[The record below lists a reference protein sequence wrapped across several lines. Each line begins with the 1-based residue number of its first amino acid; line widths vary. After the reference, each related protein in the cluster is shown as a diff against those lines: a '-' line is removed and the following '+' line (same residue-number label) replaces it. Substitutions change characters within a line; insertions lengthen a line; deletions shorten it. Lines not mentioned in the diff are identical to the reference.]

1 MSKDSVKALRARRKA
16 AGLNS
21 RGAPKRPPVSEVE
34 RKAKAV
40 KRQQR
45 YRARQAEAA
54 RSAAA
59 QQAPQE
65 P

>member
-54 RSAAA
+54 HGA
-59 QQAPQE
+59 
-65 P
+65 